1 MRTRVPI
8 LEELRL
14 KKRSMSFDRIIDK
27 IDVSF
32 DVKCLLQEGLDRA
45 GGDWILFLDT
55 LLETLIEEEDY
66 ETAVYVRDL
75 INKMERI
82 KT

>member
-1 MRTRVPI
+1 
-8 LEELRL
+8 
-14 KKRSMSFDRIIDK
+14 MSFNRIIDK
-27 IDVSF
+27 INVSNE
-32 DVKCLLQEGLDRA
+32 VKCLLQEGLNRA
-45 GGDWILFLDT
+45 GGDWVLFLQT
-55 LLETLIEEEDY
+55 LMETLIDEEDY

>member
-1 MRTRVPI
+1 
-8 LEELRL
+8 
-14 KKRSMSFDRIIDK
+14 MSFNRIIDK
-27 IDVSF
+27 IDVSYE
-32 DVKCLLQEGLDRA
+32 VKCLLQDGLNRA
-45 GGDWILFLDT
+45 EGDWILFLES
-55 LLETLIEEEDY
+55 LMETLIDEEDY

>member
-1 MRTRVPI
+1 
-8 LEELRL
+8 
-14 KKRSMSFDRIIDK
+14 MSFNRIIDK
-27 IDVSF
+27 IDVSYE
-32 DVKCLLQEGLDRA
+32 VKCLLQDGLNRA
-45 GGDWILFLDT
+45 GGDWILFLQS
-55 LLETLIEEEDY
+55 LMETLIDEEDY

>member
-1 MRTRVPI
+1 
-8 LEELRL
+8 
-14 KKRSMSFDRIIDK
+14 MSFNRIIDK
-27 IDVSF
+27 IDVSYE
-32 DVKCLLQEGLDRA
+32 VKCLLQDGLNRA
-45 GGDWILFLDT
+45 GGDWILFLKS
-55 LLETLIEEEDY
+55 LMETLIDEEDY

>member
-1 MRTRVPI
+1 
-8 LEELRL
+8 
-14 KKRSMSFDRIIDK
+14 MSFDRIIDK
-27 IDVSF
+27 IDVSI
-32 DVKCLLQEGLDRA
+32 DVKCLLQDGLNRA
-45 GGDWILFLDT
+45 GGDWILFLES
-55 LLETLIEEEDY
+55 LMETLIDEEDY

>member
-1 MRTRVPI
+1 
-8 LEELRL
+8 
-14 KKRSMSFDRIIDK
+14 MSFNRIIDK
-27 IDVSF
+27 IDVSYE
-32 DVKCLLQEGLDRA
+32 VKCLLQDGLNRA
-45 GGDWILFLDT
+45 GGDWILFLES
-55 LLETLIEEEDY
+55 LMETLIDEEDY